1 MRRPRSPMS
10 LLVAPVALA
19 VVLAGCGGV
28 GDPDATQSTDGE
40 QVAARL
46 ATEGLEDWG
55 CAYAFTVGTLDQ
67 ETRLSLWFDGS
78 PGGAA
83 PEPGTSELGGDWTGE
98 LVAGTD
104 LFAQWCDDVI
114 GPDEP
119 EVVEVA
125 EWDVEGTLTWQ
136 LEEGGG
142 ECPSVASAT
151 LTDAAVTTDSGEVPI
166 GDVEFRNEAFG
177 CFAG

>member
-1 MRRPRSPMS
+1 MRPVRPRP
-10 LLVAPVALA
+10 LLLLA
-19 VVLAGCGGV
+19 VAVLSVVLPGCGGV
-28 GDPDATQSTDGE
+28 GDPVATQPTDGE
-40 QVAARL
+40 QVAAQL
-46 ATEGLEDWG
+46 ATEGLEDWA

-98 LVAGTD
+98 LVAGSD

-125 EWDVEGTLTWQ
+125 EWNVEGTLTWQ
-136 LEEGGG
+136 LEEGDG

-151 LTDAAVTTDSGEVPI
+151 LVDAAVTTDSGDVPI
-166 GDVEFRNEAFG
+166 ADMEFRNEAFG

>member
-1 MRRPRSPMS
+1 MCPVRPRPL
-10 LLVAPVALA
+10 LLVAAAVLS
-19 VVLAGCGGV
+19 VVLAGCGV
-28 GDPDATQSTDGE
+28 GDLGATQPTDGK
-40 QVAARL
+40 QVATRL

-98 LVAGTD
+98 LVAGSD

-114 GPDEP
+114 GADEP

-136 LEEGGG
+136 LEEGDGR
-142 ECPSVASAT
+142 CPSVASAT
-151 LTDAAVTTDSGEVPI
+151 LTDAAVTTDGEAVPI